1 MSSLTERSTNNKHQS
16 LGTFRH
22 GLDRLF
28 RDMETDL
35 LMPRGSSASALLP
48 FSSGSMSMDVKETE
62 SGYTMAVE
70 VPGMSKENINI
81 SVDEAR
87 STVTI
92 TSERKAEKED
102 KQEGWLL
109 RERSYGK
116 SQRSVLLPETADLN
130 KAEVELKVS
139 IYLYTLVSHELV

>member
-1 MSSLTERSTNNKHQS
+1 
-16 LGTFRH
+16 
-22 GLDRLF
+22 
-28 RDMETDL
+28 
-35 LMPRGSSASALLP
+35 
-48 FSSGSMSMDVKETE
+48 
-62 SGYTMAVE
+62 
-70 VPGMSKENINI
+70 
-81 SVDEAR
+81 VDEAR

-116 SQRSVLLPETADLN
+116 SQRSVLLPETADLH

-139 IYLYTLVSHELV
+139 IQPALCDLAHYLTLQYLFVQNEVRTACDVLCYTYIR

>member
-1 MSSLTERSTNNKHQS
+1 
-16 LGTFRH
+16 
-22 GLDRLF
+22 
-28 RDMETDL
+28 MESDL

-62 SGYTMAVE
+62 TGYTMAVE
-70 VPGMSKENINI
+70 VPGMSKDNINI

-130 KAEVELKVS
+130 KAEVELKV
-139 IYLYTLVSHELV
+139 LLVGGHTPCACKRIKRKSFIPVAVRVAKLEDTGSATICN